1 MKIIYLCISAHDAR
15 AYASITLREI
25 EHEDFKAVIYD
36 VLEKELGVD
45 TTELARRSMARADQ
59 LLQDMSV
66 GKTENLLHALMHTS
80 HQSYQGG
87 TESID
92 QSYDESTPG
101 TWS

>member
-1 MKIIYLCISAHDAR
+1 MKIIYLCISTHDAR

-59 LLQDMSV
+59 LLQDILVLS
-66 GKTENLLHALMHTS
+66 TELIM
-80 HQSYQGG
+80 
-87 TESID
+87 
-92 QSYDESTPG
+92 
-101 TWS
+101 